1 MDIKTNNY
9 IMDIRKQLNN
19 IISNSLLIN
28 NKQIENLSKLIE
40 HIIKHRSRDKIIA
53 YKIDKYNINI
63 ELVYGTTYV
72 ITIINIFYKN
82 KLYKY
87 INFRIINNNINNII
101 IDSKILNNIRIEWCY
116 IYKNNNMYFLKHKFN
131 NTYKCNIN
139 YKIEYNYNNYKMI
152 NYYIS
157 NDCIYKRFK
166 KTYIIYIEYKIYYIQ
181 INKSKKKI
189 DFTDTHIINYL
200 LNKQNINKILI

>member
-19 IISNSLLIN
+19 IISNILLIN

-63 ELVYGTTYV
+63 ELVYRTTYV

-82 KLYKY
+82 KL
-87 INFRIINNNINNII
+87 
-101 IDSKILNNIRIEWCY
+101 L
-116 IYKNNNMYFLKHKFN
+116 
-131 NTYKCNIN
+131 
-139 YKIEYNYNNYKMI
+139 
-152 NYYIS
+152 
-157 NDCIYKRFK
+157 
-166 KTYIIYIEYKIYYIQ
+166 
-181 INKSKKKI
+181 
-189 DFTDTHIINYL
+189 
-200 LNKQNINKILI
+200 